1 MPIPS
6 SVKNAA
12 ITWAEADSDGL
23 GVAEQGF
30 VEALKAWIDSPQD
43 GVDEDLYSLSHGML
57 AELQR
62 LGQRSMSALV
72 MNFLGDESRVQ
83 GLRRFAERESR
94 GLGARNEVTNA
105 VQGILVKIL
114 NGHRKKGIDLS
125 THAKFDAYLRTSCK
139 NDLIS
144 QRRKHGRL
152 VSLPPEA
159 EIATGAH
166 SPSAQQVVGEEEAE
180 QRLLSTQREVRERIQ
195 TLPPMQRAIMTLSF
209 DHHWGS
215 SALADAFPVETGVDP
230 DSAPSRKTRTQQISR
245 MVEELH
251 LRIVKDVSDV
261 CR

>member
-1 MPIPS
+1 MPIPP

-12 ITWAEADSDGL
+12 ITWAEADSEEFDE
-23 GVAEQGF
+23 AESGF

-43 GVDEDLYSLSHGML
+43 GLDEDLSSLSHGLL

-72 MNFLGDESRVQ
+72 VNFLGDDSRVEN
-83 GLRRFAERESR
+83 LRRFVEQESR
-94 GLGARNEVTNA
+94 GLGTKNEVTNA
-105 VQGILVKIL
+105 VQGSLVKIL
-114 NGHRKKGIDLS
+114 KGHRKKGIDVS
-125 THAKFDAYLRTSCK
+125 THTKFDGYLRTSCK

-159 EIATGAH
+159 EIATSAH
-166 SPSAQQVVGEEEAE
+166 SPSAQHVVGEEEAE
-180 QRLLSTQREVRERIQ
+180 QRLLHTQREVRERIQ
-195 TLPPMQRAIMTLSF
+195 DLPPYQRAIMTLSF

-215 SALADAFPVETGVDP
+215 SALADAFPIEPGTDP
-230 DSAPSRKTRTQQISR
+230 ESAPSRKTRVKQISR

-251 LRIVKDVSDV
+251 LRIVNDVSDV
-261 CR
+261 CP